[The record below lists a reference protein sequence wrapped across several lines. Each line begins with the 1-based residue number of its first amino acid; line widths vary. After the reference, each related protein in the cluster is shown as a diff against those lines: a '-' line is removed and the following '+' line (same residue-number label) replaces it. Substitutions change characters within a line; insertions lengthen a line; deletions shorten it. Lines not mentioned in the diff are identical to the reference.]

1 MYYIVSF
8 YSHCIMVQNY
18 KYGNN
23 TKRNIT
29 CSFKESLQPCLCFWV
44 YWMLCILWWQKEFRC
59 IKPCLFVQ
67 LSLINHKRFNLDGNK
82 TKTTLLDCNLF
93 KNLQRCSTWF
103 KSFASQLVVLYS
115 RYNAV
120 VLHASELLAGVKVH
134 IILNLTLYG
143 EKWCSSC
150 CSYSTARGKYTQY
163 LQDGTMSGLHR

>member
-1 MYYIVSF
+1 
-8 YSHCIMVQNY
+8 MVQNY

-44 YWMLCILWWQKEFRC
+44 YWMLCILWWQKELRC
-59 IKPCLFVQ
+59 IKLCLFIQ

-82 TKTTLLDCNLF
+82 TKPTLPDCNLF
-93 KNLQRCSTWF
+93 KNLQQCSTWF

-115 RYNAV
+115 RYNSV
-120 VLHASELLAGVKVH
+120 VLHASELLADVNVH

-143 EKWCSSC
+143 EKWRSSC
-150 CSYSTARGKYTQY
+150 CSYSTARGKDTQY
-163 LQDGTMSGLHR
+163 LQDGKMGGLHR